1 MSANT
6 LRILQLYPAE
16 LGLTGDR
23 GNVLALCTRLER
35 SGITAERL
43 HYNAG
48 DEFPKQ
54 IDMLVIGNGPLSAM
68 RRVGTDLSRHAEK
81 IRTLATDG
89 LPIFAVGA
97 GAELFSHGVTA
108 LDGTG
113 LSGIG
118 VFPFRVIRT
127 TERRVGYI
135 VASGALGDLIGFED
149 HASTWVL
156 DDEAVAYS
164 RVVSGGGSIAPGDD
178 TEAPGESL
186 RVNNSFA
193 TNVQGP
199 VLPLNPWLSDQLIRA
214 AAERASLNYE
224 LSEGH
229 GKLDVLAEGA
239 RQTITR
245 IIDDKRFSFIGV

>member
-1 MSANT
+1 MSLNT

-23 GNVLALCTRLER
+23 GNVLALATRLER
-35 SGITAERL
+35 SGITAERMM
-43 HYNAG
+43 YNIG
-48 DEFPKQ
+48 DEFPQ
-54 IDMLVIGNGPLSAM
+54 HIDMLIIGNGPLSAM
-68 RRVGTDLSRHAEK
+68 RRVGPDLSRHAAK

-89 LPIFAVGA
+89 LPILAVGA

-108 LDGTG
+108 LDGEG
-113 LSGIG
+113 LSGID

-135 VASGALGDLIGFED
+135 VANGALGELIGFED

-164 RVVSGGGSIAPGDD
+164 RVISGGGSIVARNETDS
-178 TEAPGESL
+178 PGESV
-186 RVNNSFA
+186 RNNNAFA

-214 AAERASLNYE
+214 AAERASLNYGP
-224 LSEGH
+224 SEGH
-229 GKLDVLAEGA
+229 RKLDELAEGA
-239 RQTITR
+239 RETITR
-245 IIDDKRFSFIGV
+245 IIDDKRFSYIGV